1 MMNDTSDEARK
12 KQLEIIFSKSREE
25 RLLMGLQMME
35 DARQMVM
42 NGIRKQTPG
51 ISEADLKITFI
62 NRYYKNDLSEKYLM
76 DVAQWIR
83 TKYPV

>member
-1 MMNDTSDEARK
+1 MNDTSDEARK

-42 NGIRKQTPG
+42 NGIRKQNPG